1 MASPNL
7 QGRDLLSMNNAPMIN
22 LAAGLDVSKATLDL
36 AIEPDGLVQTFSN
49 DSSGY
54 TKLIPLLRKVDLIVV
69 EATGGYERAIV
80 AELAAVDL
88 PVVVI
93 NPRQVRDFARA
104 MGQLAKTDRIDA
116 QVLAKF
122 GLAIKPLRRPIPD
135 QQAAAFQAMI
145 ARRRQIV
152 AMITAEKNRLGQAQ
166 DKRVKRSVKC
176 IIKALQTQLEEIDRD
191 MDRLIQNCPAWR
203 DREDL
208 LKGVPGIGDVT
219 ARTLIAELPELG
231 NCSRQEIAALVGVA
245 PINRDSG
252 MFRGQRH
259 TWGGRAHVR
268 SALYMAT
275 LVATRFNP
283 IIKEHYNRLLEVGK
297 AKKVALVACMRKLLT
312 ILNAMIRENKPWKYL
327 PQSA

>member
-1 MASPNL
+1 
-7 QGRDLLSMNNAPMIN
+7 MNNAQMIN
-22 LAAGLDVSKATLDL
+22 VAAGLDVSKATLDL

-49 DSSGY
+49 DTAGY

-69 EATGGYERAIV
+69 EATGGYERALV
-80 AELAAVDL
+80 AELAAVNL

-122 GLAIKPLRRPIPD
+122 GLAVKPLRRPIPD
-135 QQAAAFQAMI
+135 QQAAAFQARV

-152 AMITAEKNRLGQAQ
+152 AMITAEKNRLGQAY

-176 IIKALQTQLEEIDRD
+176 IIKALQTQLDEIDGD
-191 MDRLIQNCPAWR
+191 MDRLIKDCPAWR

-259 TWGGRAHVR
+259 TWGGRAQVR

-283 IIKEHYNRLLEVGK
+283 IIKEHYNRLLAVGK

-327 PQSA
+327 PQST

>member
-1 MASPNL
+1 
-7 QGRDLLSMNNAPMIN
+7 MNNAQMIN
-22 LAAGLDVSKATLDL
+22 VAAGLDVSKATLDL

-49 DSSGY
+49 DTAGY

-80 AELAAVDL
+80 AELAAVNL

-122 GLAIKPLRRPIPD
+122 GLAVKPLRRPIPD
-135 QQAAAFQAMI
+135 QQAAAFQARI

-152 AMITAEKNRLGQAQ
+152 AMITAEKNRLGQAY

-176 IIKALQTQLEEIDRD
+176 IIKALQTQLDEIDRD
-191 MDRLIQNCPAWR
+191 MDRLIKDCPAWR

-259 TWGGRAHVR
+259 TWGGRAQVR

-283 IIKEHYNRLLEVGK
+283 VIKEHYNRLLEVGK

>member
-1 MASPNL
+1 MDNT
-7 QGRDLLSMNNAPMIN
+7 PMIN
-22 LAAGLDVSKATLDL
+22 VAAGLDVSKATIDM
-36 AIEPDGLVQTFSN
+36 AIEPKGHVRVFSN
-49 DSSGY
+49 DPAGHAQ
-54 TKLIPLLRKVDLIVV
+54 LIPLLRKVDLIVV
-69 EATGGYERAIV
+69 EATGGYERALV
-80 AELAAVDL
+80 AELAAVNL

-116 QVLAKF
+116 QVLARF
-122 GLAIKPLRRPIPD
+122 GLAVKPLRRPIPD
-135 QQAAAFQAMI
+135 QQAAAFQARI

-152 AMITAEKNRLGQAQ
+152 AMITAEKNRLGQAY
-166 DKRVKRSVKC
+166 DKRVKRSVKY
-176 IIKALQTQLEEIDRD
+176 IIKALQTQLDDIDGD
-191 MDRLIQNCPAWR
+191 MDRLIKDCPAWR

-259 TWGGRAHVR
+259 TWGGRAQVR

-283 IIKEHYNRLLEVGK
+283 IIKEYYNRLLEMGK